1 LFKFDDFIS
10 RKFHSTGVKKKKEEE
25 KESDGINGMKKNL
38 STLLKWPSKGVQPE
52 IRRRDGVIDVANTLK
67 RVKHD

>member
-1 LFKFDDFIS
+1 
-10 RKFHSTGVKKKKEEE
+10 
-25 KESDGINGMKKNL
+25 MKKNL